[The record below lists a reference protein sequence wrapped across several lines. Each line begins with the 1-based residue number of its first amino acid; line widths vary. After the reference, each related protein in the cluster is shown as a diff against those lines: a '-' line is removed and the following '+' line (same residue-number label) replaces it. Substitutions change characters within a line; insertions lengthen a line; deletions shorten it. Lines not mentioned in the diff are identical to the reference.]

1 MGNCIIC
8 GTPVDGEICQSHEED
23 AVFEFRG
30 TTASQLTPDR
40 YYRGTVDGYADFG
53 VFVDIGD
60 HVTGLLHRS
69 ELDQRL
75 ESLDWEPGDDVFVQV
90 LDVRDN
96 GNVDLGW
103 SIRQREREFRGK
115 LIETADDEYRPE
127 ELEDDADGASADAN
141 ESSAETTTETTDESE
156 SSTETPDESP
166 AATSDGSDQELT
178 DDRAAKAGELQAAP
192 EDTEPE
198 SEPETESVDDG
209 QPAAAEAAGT
219 VTSGGSVATESA
231 AASTPATDDAA
242 DAEPESES
250 EPALKRTTI
259 ESIENKVGSVV
270 RLEGEI
276 TGVRQT
282 SGPTVFELR
291 DETGTVECAAF
302 EEAGVRAYPDV
313 ELEDVVALEGEVERH
328 HGDLQVETESL
339 DILEGEDE
347 QTIVDRL
354 ESAIE
359 REARP
364 ADVALLADH
373 EAVAA
378 VEDEVADAATAI
390 RRAVMEARPVVVRHG
405 ATADGYV
412 AGAAIERAVLPLIRE
427 KHTREDAE
435 YHYFER
441 RPLDGRVYDM
451 DAATSDVTSML
462 EARDRH
468 GEQLPLVVLVDAGS
482 TIEST
487 DGYELL
493 SLYDADS
500 VVIDDS
506 RADDEVGDAVDVAV
520 APSLAGADVTDV
532 TSTALATNVAA
543 HVNDDVRDDLE
554 HLPAVSYWE
563 NTPEDYLELATE
575 AGYDETG
582 VSERREAIAL
592 EAYYQSYKDKR
603 ELVIDLLFGDDE
615 SARPRDGDLAAHVS
629 EQFRDKLETELET
642 ARENLTV
649 RGLDGVTVS
658 VLDTD
663 AFTHR
668 YNFPTTILLLDA
680 LHRSERDRADPP
692 YVTLGVGDDELH
704 VRATEPVNV
713 RDLGDAIAEAVP
725 NGGVSVVGGRDGH
738 VEFLPGAR
746 DAVREAALEAL
757 GETLA

>member
-1 MGNCIIC
+1 
-8 GTPVDGEICQSHEED
+8 V
-23 AVFEFRG
+23 
-30 TTASQLTPDR
+30 AS
-40 YYRGTVDGYADFG
+40 
-53 VFVDIGD
+53 
-60 HVTGLLHRS
+60 S
-69 ELDQRL
+69 
-75 ESLDWEPGDDVFVQV
+75 
-90 LDVRDN
+90 
-96 GNVDLGW
+96 
-103 SIRQREREFRGK
+103 
-115 LIETADDEYRPE
+115 
-127 ELEDDADGASADAN
+127 
-141 ESSAETTTETTDESE
+141 
-156 SSTETPDESP
+156 
-166 AATSDGSDQELT
+166 
-178 DDRAAKAGELQAAP
+178 
-192 EDTEPE
+192 
-198 SEPETESVDDG
+198 
-209 QPAAAEAAGT
+209 
-219 VTSGGSVATESA
+219 GSVATESA
-231 AASTPATDDAA
+231 AASTPATDDAV
-242 DAEPESES
+242 DTEPESES
-250 EPALKRTTI
+250 EPALTRTTI
-259 ESIENKVGSVV
+259 ESIENKVGSIV

-302 EEAGVRAYPDV
+302 EEAGVRAYPAV

-339 DILEGEDE
+339 EILEDE
-347 QTIVDRL
+347 ARETIVDRL

-364 ADVALLADH
+364 ADVAPLADH

-378 VEDEVADAATAI
+378 VEDEIADAATAI
-390 RRAVMEARPVVVRHG
+390 RRAVMEARPVIVRHG

-462 EARDRH
+462 QARDRH
-468 GEQLPLVVLVDAGS
+468 GEQFPLVVLVDAGS

-506 RADDEVGDAVDVAV
+506 RADDEVGEAVDIAV

-543 HVNDDVRDDLE
+543 HANDDVRDDLE

-563 NTPEDYLELATE
+563 DTPEEYLELATE

-582 VSERREAIAL
+582 VSERREAVAL

-603 ELVIDLLFGDDE
+603 ELVIDLLFGDGDE
-615 SARPRDGDLAAHVS
+615 SDRPRNGDLAAHVS

-642 ARENLTV
+642 ARENLSV
-649 RGLDGVTVS
+649 RGVNGVTVS

-680 LHRSERDRADPP
+680 LHRSERDRVDPP

-704 VRATEPVNV
+704 VRATDAVNV
-713 RDLGDAIAEAVP
+713 RDLGEAIAEAVP

>member
-127 ELEDDADGASADAN
+127 ELEDDTDAD
-141 ESSAETTTETTDESE
+141 ESSAETTTEPTDE

-166 AATSDGSDQELT
+166 AATSDESDQKLT
-178 DDRAAKAGELQAAP
+178 DDRAATAGELQASP

-209 QPAAAEAAGT
+209 QPAAAEAAGA
-219 VTSGGSVATESA
+219 VASSGSVATESA
-231 AASTPATDDAA
+231 AASTPATDDAV
-242 DAEPESES
+242 DTEPESES
-250 EPALKRTTI
+250 EPALTRTTI

-339 DILEGEDE
+339 EILEDE
-347 QTIVDRL
+347 ARETIVDRL
-354 ESAIE
+354 ETAIE

-364 ADVALLADH
+364 ADVAPLADH
-373 EAVAA
+373 ESVAA
-378 VEDEVADAATAI
+378 VEDEIADAATAI
-390 RRAVMEARPVVVRHG
+390 RRAVMEARPVIVRHG

-462 EARDRH
+462 QARDRH
-468 GEQLPLVVLVDAGS
+468 GEQFPLVVLVDAGS

-506 RADDEVGDAVDVAV
+506 RADDEVGEAVDIAV

-532 TSTALATNVAA
+532 TSTTLATNVAA

-563 NTPEDYLELATE
+563 DTPEEYLELATE

-582 VSERREAIAL
+582 VSERREAVAL

-603 ELVIDLLFGDDE
+603 ELVIDLLFGDDDE
-615 SARPRDGDLAAHVS
+615 SDRPRNGDLAAHVS

-642 ARENLTV
+642 ARENLSV
-649 RGLDGVTVS
+649 RGVNGVTVS

-680 LHRSERDRADPP
+680 LHRSERDRVDPP

-704 VRATEPVNV
+704 VRATDAVNV

>member
-8 GTPVDGEICQSHEED
+8 GTPVDGEICESHEED

-30 TTASQLTPDR
+30 TAASQLTPGR

-115 LIETADDEYRPE
+115 LIETEDDEFQPAD
-127 ELEDDADGASADAN
+127 LEDDADAETDDSST
-141 ESSAETTTETTDESE
+141 ESSAQSTDD
-156 SSTETPDESP
+156 TGADE
-166 AATSDGSDQELT
+166 AEQAVA
-178 DDRAAKAGELQAAP
+178 DDRAAKAGELQAAA
-192 EDTEPE
+192 E
-198 SEPETESVDDG
+198 ETESESDSVDDQ
-209 QPAAAEAAGT
+209 QPAAAEAAGA
-219 VTSGGSVATESA
+219 VASSGSVATESA

-242 DAEPESES
+242 DAAPETED
-250 EPALKRTTI
+250 EPALKRTSV
-259 ESIENKVGSVV
+259 EAIENQVGSVV

-282 SGPTVFELR
+282 SGPTVFELT
-291 DETGTVECAAF
+291 DETGSVECAAF
-302 EEAGVRAYPDV
+302 EEAGVRAYPNV
-313 ELEDVVALEGEVERH
+313 EIDDVVALEGEVEHH

-339 DILEGEDE
+339 DVLEGDDRERV
-347 QTIVDRL
+347 VDRL
-354 ESAIE
+354 ETAIE

-364 ADVALLADH
+364 ADVAPLADH

-378 VEDEVADAATAI
+378 VENAVADAATAI
-390 RRAVMEARPVVVRHG
+390 RRAVMEARPIVVRHG

-427 KHTREDAE
+427 KHTRDDAE

-451 DAATSDVTSML
+451 DAATGDVTSML

-482 TIEST
+482 TVEST
-487 DGYELL
+487 DGYDLL

-500 VVIDDS
+500 LVIDDS
-506 RADDEVGDAVDVAV
+506 RADEEVTDAVDLAV
-520 APSLAGADVTDV
+520 APSLAGVDVSDV
-532 TSTALATNVAA
+532 TSTALAATVAA

-563 NTPEDYLELATE
+563 DAPEAYLELARE

-582 VSERREAIAL
+582 VSERREAVAL
-592 EAYYQSYKDKR
+592 QAYYQSYKDKR
-603 ELVIDLLFGDDE
+603 ELIIDLLFGDEDAE
-615 SARPRDGDLAAHVS
+615 RPRDGDLAAHVS

-642 ARENLTV
+642 ARENLSV
-649 RGLDGVTVS
+649 RGVDGVTVS

-668 YNFPTTILLLDA
+668 YNFPNTILLLDA

-692 YVTLGVGDDELH
+692 VVTLGVGDDELH
-704 VRATEPVNV
+704 VRATEPVDV
-713 RDLGDAIAEAVP
+713 RELGDAIAEAVP
-725 NGGVSVVGGRDGH
+725 NGGVSVVGGQDGH
-738 VEFLPGAR
+738 VEFLPGER

>member
-8 GTPVDGEICQSHEED
+8 GTPVDGEICESHEED

-30 TTASQLTPDR
+30 TTASQLTPGR

-103 SIRQREREFRGK
+103 SIRQREREFRGH

-127 ELEDDADGASADAN
+127 ELEDD
-141 ESSAETTTETTDESE
+141 TDESSSEPTTESAEESTSETATETADE
-156 SSTETPDESP
+156 SSDESA
-166 AATSDGSDQELT
+166 AATEDLT
-178 DDRAAKAGELQAAP
+178 DDRAAKAGELQAAA
-192 EDTEPE
+192 EETDSE
-198 SEPETESVDDG
+198 SETDSAEGG
-209 QPAAAEAAGT
+209 QPAAAETAGA
-219 VTSGGSVATESA
+219 VASSGSVATESA
-231 AASTPATDDAA
+231 AASTPATDEATDADHEA
-242 DAEPESES
+242 AS
-250 EPALKRTTI
+250 EPGLKRTTV
-259 ESIENKVGSVV
+259 EAIENQVGSVV

-313 ELEDVVALEGEVERH
+313 ELDDVVRLEGEVERH

-339 DILEGEDE
+339 DILEGEE
-347 QTIVDRL
+347 GETIVDRL

-364 ADVALLADH
+364 AEVAPLADH
-373 EAVAA
+373 DAVAA
-378 VEDEVADAATAI
+378 VEENIGDAATAI
-390 RRAVMEARPVVVRHG
+390 RRAVMEARPIVVRHG

-451 DAATSDVTSML
+451 DAATNDVTSML

-468 GEQLPLVVLVDAGS
+468 GEQVPLVVLVDAGS

-487 DGYELL
+487 DGYEFL

-500 VVIDDS
+500 LVIDDS

-520 APSLAGADVTDV
+520 APSLAGVDVSDVTA
-532 TSTALATNVAA
+532 TALASNVAA
-543 HVNDDVRDDLE
+543 HVNDDVRSDLE

-563 NTPEDYLELATE
+563 DAPEDYLELATE

-582 VSERREAIAL
+582 ISERREAVAL

-603 ELVIDLLFGDDE
+603 ELIIDLLFGDGEASD
-615 SARPRDGDLAAHVS
+615 RPRNGDLAAHVS

-649 RGLDGVTVS
+649 QGVDGVTVS

-692 YVTLGVGDDELH
+692 VVTLGVGDDELH

-738 VEFLPGAR
+738 VEFLPGER
-746 DAVREAALEAL
+746 DAVRKAALEAL

>member
-8 GTPVDGEICQSHEED
+8 GTPVDGEICESHEED

-30 TTASQLTPDR
+30 TAASQLTPGR

-115 LIETADDEYRPE
+115 LIETEDDEFQPDD
-127 ELEDDADGASADAN
+127 LEDDADAENGDDGAT
-141 ESSAETTTETTDESE
+141 ESSTDDSDAAEETETTT
-156 SSTETPDESP
+156 
-166 AATSDGSDQELT
+166 T
-178 DDRAAKAGELQAAP
+178 DDRAAKAGELQAAA
-192 EDTEPE
+192 E
-198 SEPETESVDDG
+198 ETETEAETVDE
-209 QPAAAEAAGT
+209 QPAAAEAAGA
-219 VTSGGSVATESA
+219 VTSSGSVATESA

-242 DAEPESES
+242 DAESEAED
-250 EPALKRTTI
+250 EPALKRTTV
-259 ESIENKVGSVV
+259 EAIENQVGSVV

-282 SGPTVFELR
+282 SGPTVFELT
-291 DETGTVECAAF
+291 DETGSVECAAF
-302 EEAGVRAYPDV
+302 EEAGVRAYPNV
-313 ELEDVVALEGEVERH
+313 EIDDVVALEGEVEHH

-339 DILEGEDE
+339 DVLEDDDRERV
-347 QTIVDRL
+347 VDRL
-354 ESAIE
+354 ETAIE

-364 ADVALLADH
+364 ADVAPLADH

-378 VEDEVADAATAI
+378 VEDGVADAATAI
-390 RRAVMEARPVVVRHG
+390 RRAVMEARPIVVRHG

-427 KHTREDAE
+427 KHTRDDAQ

-451 DAATSDVTSML
+451 DAATGDVTSML

-482 TIEST
+482 TVESV
-487 DGYELL
+487 DGYDLL

-500 VVIDDS
+500 LVIDDS
-506 RADDEVGDAVDVAV
+506 RADQEVTDAVDLAV
-520 APSLAGADVTDV
+520 APSLAGVDVSDV
-532 TSTALATNVAA
+532 TSTALAANVAA
-543 HVNDDVRDDLE
+543 HVNDDVRADLE

-563 NTPEDYLELATE
+563 DAPEAYLELARE

-582 VSERREAIAL
+582 ISERREAVAL
-592 EAYYQSYKDKR
+592 QAYYQSYKDKR
-603 ELVIDLLFGDDE
+603 ELIIDLLFGDGDTE
-615 SARPRDGDLAAHVS
+615 RPRDGDLAAHVS

-642 ARENLTV
+642 ARENLSV
-649 RGLDGVTVS
+649 RGVDGVTVS

-692 YVTLGVGDDELH
+692 VVTLGVGDDELH
-704 VRATEPVNV
+704 VRATESVDV
-713 RDLGDAIAEAVP
+713 RELGDAIAEAVP
-725 NGGVSVVGGRDGH
+725 NGGVTVVGGQDGH
-738 VEFLPGAR
+738 VEFLPGER

>member
-8 GTPVDGEICQSHEED
+8 GTAVDGEICKSHEED
-23 AVFEFRG
+23 VVFEFG
-30 TTASQLTPDR
+30 GNGPSQLTPGR
-40 YYRGTVDGYADFG
+40 YYGGTVDGYADFG

-75 ESLDWEPGDDVFVQV
+75 ESLDWEPGDDVYVQV

-115 LIETADDEYRPE
+115 LIDTGDSEVRPE
-127 ELEDDADGASADAN
+127 EFEDEGETEAEAD
-141 ESSAETTTETTDESE
+141 ESGRSDSGAETTEPEPESE
-156 SSTETPDESP
+156 DADASVE
-166 AATSDGSDQELT
+166 
-178 DDRAAKAGELQAAP
+178 AGELQAAADETGP
-192 EDTEPE
+192 SDETASPNATE
-198 SEPETESVDDG
+198 
-209 QPAAAEAAGT
+209 T
-219 VTSGGSVATESA
+219 VTTGSGSVATESA
-231 AASTPATDDAA
+231 AASTPATDA
-242 DAEPESES
+242 DAEPES

-259 ESIENKVGSVV
+259 EAIENQVGNVV

-313 ELEDVVALEGEVERH
+313 TIDDVVRLEGEVERH
-328 HGDLQVETESL
+328 HGDLQIETETL
-339 DILEGEDE
+339 DVLEGDDREAVRE
-347 QTIVDRL
+347 RL
-354 ESAIE
+354 EESIE

-364 ADVALLADH
+364 AEVDLLADH

-378 VEDEVADAATAI
+378 VDDELADAATAI

-482 TIEST
+482 TAESV
-487 DGYELL
+487 DGYDLL
-493 SLYDADS
+493 SLYDAET
-500 VVIDDS
+500 VVVDDS
-506 RADDEVGDAVDVAV
+506 RADEEIVDAVSVAV
-520 APSLAGADVTDV
+520 APSLTGTDV
-532 TSTALATNVAA
+532 SDLTSTALAANVAA
-543 HVNDDVRDDLE
+543 HVNDDVRSDLE

-563 NTPEDYLELATE
+563 DTPEGYLELATE
-575 AGYDETG
+575 AGYDETAL
-582 VSERREAIAL
+582 SERREAVAL

-603 ELVIDLLFGDDE
+603 ELVIDLLFGDEDE
-615 SARPRDGDLAAHVS
+615 SARDGDLAAHVS
-629 EQFRDKLETELET
+629 EQFRAKLETELET
-642 ARENLTV
+642 ARENLETETV
-649 RGLDGVTVS
+649 EDITVA

-668 YNFPTTILLLDA
+668 YNFPTTTLLLDA
-680 LHRSERDRADPP
+680 LHRRQRDEGPF
-692 YVTLGVGDDELH
+692 VTLGVGDDELH
-704 VRATEPVNV
+704 VRTTESLNV
-713 RDLGDAIAEAVP
+713 REFGAAIADAVP
-725 NGGVSVVGGRDGH
+725 NAGVSVVGGRDGH
-738 VEFLPGAR
+738 VEFLPGER

-757 GETLA
+757 AETLA

>member
-8 GTPVDGEICQSHEED
+8 GTPVDGEICESHEED

-30 TTASQLTPDR
+30 TSASQLTPGR

-75 ESLDWEPGDDVFVQV
+75 ESLNWEPGDDVFVQV

-115 LIETADDEYRPE
+115 LIETADDEYQPE
-127 ELEDDADGASADAN
+127 EFEDDTDESSTEPSD
-141 ESSAETTTETTDESE
+141 ESSAETPEETED
-156 SSTETPDESP
+156 
-166 AATSDGSDQELT
+166 LT
-178 DDRAAKAGELQAAP
+178 DDRAAKAGELQAAA
-192 EDTEPE
+192 EETEPE
-198 SEPETESVDDG
+198 PDTDSVDEG
-209 QPAAAEAAGT
+209 QPAVAETAGT
-219 VTSGGSVATESA
+219 ATSSGSVATESA
-231 AASTPATDDAA
+231 TASTPATDDAT
-242 DAEPESES
+242 DAEPDAES

-259 ESIENKVGSVV
+259 EAIENQVGSVV

-313 ELEDVVALEGEVERH
+313 ELDDVVALEGEVEHH

-339 DILEGEDE
+339 DILEGEE
-347 QTIVDRL
+347 RETIVDRL

-364 ADVALLADH
+364 ADVESLADH
-373 EAVAA
+373 DAVAV
-378 VEDEVADAATAI
+378 VEDNIADAATAI
-390 RRAVMEARPVVVRHG
+390 RRAVMEARPIVVRHG

-482 TIEST
+482 TVEST

-493 SLYDADS
+493 SLYDAEAL
-500 VVIDDS
+500 VIDDS

-520 APSLAGADVTDV
+520 APSLAGVDVTDV
-532 TSTALATNVAA
+532 TSTALAANVAA
-543 HVNDDVRDDLE
+543 HVNDDVRADLE

-563 NTPEDYLELATE
+563 DTPEDYLALATE

-582 VSERREAIAL
+582 VSERREAVAL

-603 ELVIDLLFGDDE
+603 ELVIDLLFGDDDE

-629 EQFRDKLETELET
+629 EQFRDKLDTELET

-649 RGLDGVTVS
+649 QGVDGITVS

-713 RDLGDAIAEAVP
+713 RDLGDAIADAVP
-725 NGGVSVVGGRDGH
+725 NGGVSVVGGQDGH
-738 VEFLPGAR
+738 VEFLPGER

>member
-23 AVFEFRG
+23 AVFEFTG
-30 TTASQLTPDR
+30 TSASQLTPGR
-40 YYRGTVDGYADFG
+40 FYRGTVDGYADFG
-53 VFVDIGD
+53 VFIDIGD

-69 ELDQRL
+69 ELDRRL
-75 ESLDWEPGDDVFVQV
+75 ESLDWDSGDDVFVQV

-115 LIETADDEYRPE
+115 LIETADGEYRPG
-127 ELEDDADGASADAN
+127 ELEDDSDD
-141 ESSAETTTETTDESE
+141 ETAPPVPSGTTDESGQE
-156 SSTETPDESP
+156 SDGDES
-166 AATSDGSDQELT
+166 
-178 DDRAAKAGELQAAP
+178 AKAGELQAAAEETDP
-192 EDTEPE
+192 Q
-198 SEPETESVDDG
+198 SQPETVDE
-209 QPAAAEAAGT
+209 QPAASEATGA
-219 VTSGGSVATESA
+219 VASSGSVATESA
-231 AASTPATDDAA
+231 AASAPTTDTESAA
-242 DAEPESES
+242 ES
-250 EPALKRTTI
+250 EPALNRTTI
-259 ESIENKVGSVV
+259 DAIENQVGSVV

-291 DETGTVECAAF
+291 DETSTVECAAF
-302 EEAGVRAYPDV
+302 EEAGVRAYPAV
-313 ELEDVVALEGEVERH
+313 EVDNVVAIEGEVERH

-339 DILEGEDE
+339 EILDGEDRE
-347 QTIVDRL
+347 TVVDRL

-364 ADVALLADH
+364 ANVELFADH
-373 EAVAA
+373 EAVTA
-378 VEDEVADAATAI
+378 VEDEIADAATAI
-390 RRAVMEARPVVVRHG
+390 RRAVMEARPIVVRHG

-427 KHTREDAE
+427 KHTRDDAE

-468 GEQLPLVVLVDAGS
+468 GEQLPLVVLVDAGG
-482 TIEST
+482 TVESV

-493 SLYDADS
+493 SLYGAEAL
-500 VVIDDS
+500 VIDDS
-506 RADDEVGDAVDVAV
+506 RADEQIADAVAVPV
-520 APSLAGADVTDV
+520 APSLADVDVADV
-532 TSTALATNVAA
+532 TSTALAANVAA
-543 HVNDDVRDDLE
+543 HVNDDVRADLK

-563 NTPEDYLELATE
+563 NTPEAYLELASE

-582 VSERREAIAL
+582 VSERREAVAL

-603 ELVIDLLFGDDE
+603 ELVIDLLFGDSEGTD
-615 SARPRDGDLAAHVS
+615 RPHDGNLAAHVS

-649 RGLDGVTVS
+649 RGVNGVSVS

-680 LHRSERDRADPP
+680 LHRSERDRASPP

-725 NGGVSVVGGRDGH
+725 NAGVTVVGGRDGH
-738 VEFLPGAR
+738 VEFLPGER
-746 DAVREAALEAL
+746 DAVREAALDAL

>member
-8 GTPVDGEICQSHEED
+8 GTPVDGEICESHEED

-30 TTASQLTPDR
+30 TAASQLTPGR

-115 LIETADDEYRPE
+115 LIETADDEFRP
-127 ELEDDADGASADAN
+127 EDDADGGDSDADGAN
-141 ESSAETTTETTDESE
+141 ESSTE
-156 SSTETPDESP
+156 
-166 AATSDGSDQELT
+166 ATDGSDTEEQVS
-178 DDRAAKAGELQAAP
+178 DDRAATAGELQAAA
-192 EDTEPE
+192 E
-198 SEPETESVDDG
+198 ETESDSESVEDQ
-209 QPAAAEAAGT
+209 QPAAAEAPGA
-219 VTSGGSVATESA
+219 VTSSGSVATESA
-231 AASTPATDDAA
+231 AASTPATDAA
-242 DAEPESES
+242 PEAED
-250 EPALKRTTI
+250 EPALKRTTV
-259 ESIENKVGSVV
+259 EAIENQVGSVV

-282 SGPTVFELR
+282 SGPTVFELS

-302 EEAGVRAYPDV
+302 EEAGVRAYPQV
-313 ELEDVVALEGEVERH
+313 EIDDVVALEGEVEHH
-328 HGDLQVETESL
+328 HGDLQVETETL
-339 DILEGEDE
+339 DILDAEDRE
-347 QTIVDRL
+347 TVVDRL

-359 REARP
+359 EEARP
-364 ADVALLADH
+364 ADVAPLADH

-378 VEDEVADAATAI
+378 VEDSIADAATAI
-390 RRAVMEARPVVVRHG
+390 RRAVMEARPIVVRHG

-427 KHTREDAE
+427 KHTRDDAE

-482 TIEST
+482 TVESI

-493 SLYDADS
+493 SLYDADAL
-500 VVIDDS
+500 VIDDS
-506 RADDEVGDAVDVAV
+506 RADEQITDAVDIAV
-520 APSLAGADVTDV
+520 APSLAGVDVDDV
-532 TSTALATNVAA
+532 TSAALAANVAA
-543 HVNDDVRDDLE
+543 HVNDDVRADLE

-563 NTPEDYLELATE
+563 NTPDAYLELASE

-582 VSERREAIAL
+582 ISERREAVAL

-603 ELVIDLLFGDDE
+603 ELVIDLLFGDDDSE
-615 SARPRDGDLAAHVS
+615 RPRDGDLAAHVS

-642 ARENLTV
+642 ARENLSV
-649 RGLDGVTVS
+649 RGIDGVTVS

-680 LHRSERDRADPP
+680 LHRSERDRTDPP

-725 NGGVSVVGGRDGH
+725 NAGVSVVGGRDGH
-738 VEFLPGAR
+738 VEFLPGER

>member
-8 GTPVDGEICQSHEED
+8 GTPVDGEICKSHEED

-30 TTASQLTPDR
+30 SSASELTPER

-75 ESLDWEPGDDVFVQV
+75 ESLDWEPGDDVYVQV
-90 LDVRDN
+90 LSVRDN

-115 LIETADDEYRPE
+115 LIDTGDDEVLPE
-127 ELEDDADGASADAN
+127 DLEDDRSESTDDHQSTNDGGSTVASDEDAAAAAAAN
-141 ESSAETTTETTDESE
+141 ESADETDVEAGDLQTAVDDSGASDESGAPNA
-156 SSTETPDESP
+156 TE
-166 AATSDGSDQELT
+166 A
-178 DDRAAKAGELQAAP
+178 
-192 EDTEPE
+192 
-198 SEPETESVDDG
+198 V
-209 QPAAAEAAGT
+209 AAG
-219 VTSGGSVATESA
+219 SASGSVATESA

-242 DAEPESES
+242 DAEPE
-250 EPALKRTTI
+250 PALNRTTI
-259 ESIENKVGSVV
+259 DAIDDQVGTVV

-291 DETGTVECAAF
+291 DETATVECAAF

-313 ELEDVVALEGEVERH
+313 EIDDVVALEGEVERH
-328 HGDLQVETESL
+328 HGDLQVETETLEIL
-339 DILEGEDE
+339 DGEDGE
-347 QTIVDRL
+347 TIRERL
-354 ESAIE
+354 EDAIE
-359 REARP
+359 SEARP
-364 ADVALLADH
+364 TNVSLLADH
-373 EAVAA
+373 DAVST
-378 VEDEVADAATAI
+378 VEDDLVDAATAI
-390 RRAVMEARPVVVRHG
+390 RRAVMEARPIVVRHG

-427 KHTREDAE
+427 KHTRKDAE

-451 DAATSDVTSML
+451 DAATNDVTSML

-468 GEQLPLVVLVDAGS
+468 GEQLPLVLLVDAGS
-482 TIEST
+482 TEESV
-487 DGYELL
+487 DGYDLL
-493 SLYDADS
+493 SLYDAETI
-500 VVIDDS
+500 VIDDS
-506 RADDEVGDAVDVAV
+506 RADDEITGAVSITV
-520 APSLAGADVTDV
+520 APSLAGVDVADL
-532 TSTALATNVAA
+532 TSTALAANVAA
-543 HVNDDVRDDLE
+543 HVNDDVRDDLV

-563 NTPEDYLELATE
+563 DTPEAYVDLASE

-582 VSERREAIAL
+582 VSERREAVAL

-603 ELVIDLLFGDDE
+603 ELVIDLLFGDEDAME
-615 SARPRDGDLAAHVS
+615 TERNGDLAAHVS
-629 EQFRDKLETELET
+629 EQFRAKLETELET
-642 ARENLTV
+642 ARENLTTETV
-649 RGLDGVTVS
+649 DGVTVA

-668 YNFPTTILLLDA
+668 YNFPTTTLLLDA
-680 LHRSERDRADPP
+680 LHRRQREGHDEPF
-692 YVTLGVGDDELH
+692 VTLGVGDDELH
-704 VRATEPVNV
+704 VRANAALNV
-713 RDLGDAIAEAVP
+713 RDLGDEIAAAAP
-725 NGGVSVVGGRDGH
+725 NAGISVVGGQDGH
-738 VEFLPGAR
+738 VEFLPGER
-746 DAVREAALEAL
+746 DAVRDAALEAL